1 MQRKTSGSDHLAHSF
16 TDLMT
21 SLMVIFVLLLLVFL
35 NRQASVNTSVA
46 RTMASDLRQQLEATG
61 LGQILQNDPYTVV
74 FDGPRD
80 SLTFE
85 RDRYS

>member
-61 LGQILQNDPYTVV
+61 LGAQILQNDPYTVV
-74 FDGPRD
+74 FDGPTGFAH
-80 SLTFE
+80 L
-85 RDRYS
+85 